1 MTTSNDNDIGRR
13 AVEDR
18 NDPVIGGVAI
28 NYAAADQVL
37 TVAARGLYI
46 SGAGNLVVE
55 TIGGDTLTFTGLLAG
70 VIYPVAVR
78 KIIKL
83 GSSAAGLVLT

>member
-13 AVEDR
+13 PVQR
-18 NDPVIGGVAI
+18 TDPAMGGVAI
-28 NYAAADQVL
+28 SYGGGDQTL
-37 TVAARGLYI
+37 TVPGRALYI

-55 TIGGDTLTFTGLLAG
+55 TVGGDSLTFTGLLAG

-78 KIIKL
+78 KIIQA